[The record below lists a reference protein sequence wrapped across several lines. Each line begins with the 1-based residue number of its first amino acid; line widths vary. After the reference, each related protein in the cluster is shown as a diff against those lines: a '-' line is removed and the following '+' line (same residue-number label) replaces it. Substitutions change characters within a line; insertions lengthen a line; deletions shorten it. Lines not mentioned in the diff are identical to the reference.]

1 MGTQRITSRQIATRP
16 HGNGTITDLL
26 HDNPNVQFSNIS
38 GTSESA
44 GEIAPENVSFHGEK
58 FYNNNWQIDGM
69 RNTDNSNPGAGAGY
83 QNSNDSDMDG
93 LPNGGAQSFWVN
105 VNIIDNVDV
114 YDSNISAKY
123 GQFTGGVV
131 DAKLKDSSSKKASG
145 SISLR
150 TSRGSGSRY
159 HAEIDVDA
167 SKVQQGNYYQPDFT
181 KYIWGLNLNQTINE
195 RAALMFSCNRTQS
208 SIPFYHTVMKQK
220 EGQKRLSQT
229 FVLKGLYRFD
239 NGDAVKATAMYSPH
253 ESKYLRASTKAGAY
267 TNSGGGYRFNL
278 EWKHLFDKG
287 HVDTYLGVQSTRN
300 RVENEADYH
309 ISYSLYKRLPSATA
323 AGTNPRCSAN
333 AVCEPNLI
341 PSWLDWVSTL
351 RTTDEVAGRY
361 YPDLAGK
368 IGDSAAAIY
377 GGYGTFET
385 TRKSLVAKQ
394 DYLFRDLEW
403 GKTKYTLA
411 FGWSADWAV
420 VGISGGAMY
429 SRNKANNSSYDNT
442 SVNSID
448 SGRLTEDSSKVI
460 FDGKLMDKDK
470 MPAVDYNTPWRAF
483 ANISVDFPKIK
494 LNWSTRLNYAAGYSQ
509 YTTSSERCPAFNPD
523 ICGSHTGSVGVH
535 EKEKLKNAFTVDFGL
550 TQTIPIGKN
559 KLDLKL
565 DIINAFDTVV
575 RAHTS
580 HASTS
585 TSNSVS
591 YKLGRQFWFEAKY
604 SW

>member
-1 MGTQRITSRQIATRP
+1 
-16 HGNGTITDLL
+16 
-26 HDNPNVQFSNIS
+26 
-38 GTSESA
+38 
-44 GEIAPENVSFHGEK
+44 
-58 FYNNNWQIDGM
+58 
-69 RNTDNSNPGAGAGY
+69 
-83 QNSNDSDMDG
+83 
-93 LPNGGAQSFWVN
+93 
-105 VNIIDNVDV
+105 
-114 YDSNISAKY
+114 
-123 GQFTGGVV
+123 
-131 DAKLKDSSSKKASG
+131 
-145 SISLR
+145 
-150 TSRGSGSRY
+150 
-159 HAEIDVDA
+159 
-167 SKVQQGNYYQPDFT
+167 
-181 KYIWGLNLNQTINE
+181 
-195 RAALMFSCNRTQS
+195 
-208 SIPFYHTVMKQK
+208 MKQK
-220 EGQKRLSQT
+220 EDQKRLSQT
-229 FVLKGLYRFD
+229 FVLKGIYRFD
-239 NGDAVKATAMYSPH
+239 NGNALKATAMYSPH
-253 ESKYLRASTKAGAY
+253 ESEYLRARTKDGSY

-287 HVDTYLGVQSTRN
+287 HVDTYLGVESTRD

-309 ISYSLYKRLPSATA
+309 ISYSLSKRLPSATA
-323 AGTNPRCSAN
+323 AGTNPRCATG
-333 AVCEPNLI
+333 AVCESNNI
-341 PSWLDWVSTL
+341 PSWIDWVSTL
-351 RTTDEVAGRY
+351 RTTNEGAGRY
-361 YPDLAGK
+361 YPDLAGR
-368 IGDSAAAIY
+368 IGDPAAAIY

-394 DYLFRDLEW
+394 DYLFPDLEW
-403 GKTKYTLA
+403 GNTKHTLA
-411 FGWSADWAV
+411 FGWSAEWAV

-470 MPAVDYNTPWRAF
+470 MPAIDYNTPWRAF

-523 ICGSHTGSVGVH
+523 ICGSHTGSVGVY
-535 EKEKLKNAFTVDFGL
+535 EKEKFKNAFTVDIGL

-565 DIINAFDTVV
+565 DVINAFDTVI
-575 RAHTS
+575 RARTS
-580 HASTS
+580 RAS